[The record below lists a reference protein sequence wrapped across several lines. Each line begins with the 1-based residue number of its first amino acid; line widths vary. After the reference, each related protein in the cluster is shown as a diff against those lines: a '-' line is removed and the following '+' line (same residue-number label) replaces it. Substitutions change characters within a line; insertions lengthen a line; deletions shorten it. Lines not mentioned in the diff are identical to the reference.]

1 MTSDDFDTFTAAL
14 CQGGDE
20 HTQGYYPT
28 MPWNDRMAALW
39 FRHLQPFPAAK
50 VFRALELYVMLH
62 PDHAPTLET
71 FVEHVKA
78 LIPPP
83 ATRWYQFAP
92 AQVEAMQ
99 QDGYGGVLR
108 SLLPTPDSTAWA
120 KCWIWLFE
128 QGLTRPGKEAECAR
142 ECRRL
147 AERYPRDHDDWVRE
161 AWKLEEQSARR
172 PS

>member
-1 MTSDDFDTFTAAL
+1 MTRDEFTAFMQEMR
-14 CQGGDE
+14 CPQEGE
-20 HTQGYYPT
+20 QQGYYPQ
-28 MPWNDRMAALW
+28 MPWNARMAALW
-39 FRHLQPFPAAK
+39 FRHLQRSPAAK
-50 VFRALELYVMLH
+50 VWRALEMHVLFD
-62 PDHAPTLET
+62 PEHAPTLET
-71 FVEHVKA
+71 FVAQVKA

-83 ATRWYQFAP
+83 ATPWPQFAP

-128 QGLTRPGKEAECAR
+128 QRLTRPGKEADCAQ

-147 AERYPRDHDDWVRE
+147 AERYPRDREDWLRE
-161 AWKLEEQSARR
+161 AWKLEEQATRSHQ
-172 PS
+172 